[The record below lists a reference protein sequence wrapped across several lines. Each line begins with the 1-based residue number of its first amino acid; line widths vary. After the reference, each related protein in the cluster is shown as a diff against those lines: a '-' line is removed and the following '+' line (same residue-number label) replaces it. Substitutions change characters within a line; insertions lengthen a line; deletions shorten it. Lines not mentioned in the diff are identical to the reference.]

1 MRLPAAGKNQ
11 SYYNVFTLYLI
22 ASYFLGPITQLVV
35 SLGRYNS
42 ATGTKKKIL
51 PAAAS
56 HCRRGCD

>member
-1 MRLPAAGKNQ
+1 MRLPAAGKNH

-42 ATGTKKKIL
+42 ATKKKIL